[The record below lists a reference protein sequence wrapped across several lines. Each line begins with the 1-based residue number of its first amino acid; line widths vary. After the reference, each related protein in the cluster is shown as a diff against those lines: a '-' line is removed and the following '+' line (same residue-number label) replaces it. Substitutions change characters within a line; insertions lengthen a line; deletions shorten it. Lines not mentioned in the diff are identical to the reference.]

1 MFKYPAEGHFQ
12 EVDFGKDFSFRKTTN
27 PWALSQGLEYE
38 IDVLDGIRFCKLLK
52 TVAYVCI
59 DEDSEGKAILDKWK
73 IKGRIDYLK

>member
-12 EVDFGKDFSFRKTTN
+12 EVEFGKDFSFRKTTN

-38 IDVLDGIRFCKLLK
+38 IDVRGGVRFCKLLK

-59 DEDSEGKAILDKWK
+59 DENSEGKAILDKWK

>member
-1 MFKYPAEGHFQ
+1 MYMYPADGEFQ
-12 EVDFGKDFSFRKTTN
+12 EVDFGRYFSFRKTTN

-38 IDVLDGIRFCKLLK
+38 IDVLDGVRFCKLLK